1 MKSHGTLTGSIKFI
15 DYEKGFSMTG
25 ISTWTFGGQILSN
38 SRAQLP
44 VVSKLKN
51 GHHVVNYAKRD
62 KLGRSYGFQRT
73 LTCLFPPQL
82 GTESAVLSPGEPGD
96 TDVAGVMPMQQ
107 VNDLLFYIGWTLR
120 KDVPYF
126 NYLSVAKQTSSGFSK
141 LGPILAPDI
150 VDKGF
155 SGTFFAIKFRRKY
168 FGYYLS
174 VVGWSEDEDG
184 NLNPEY
190 NIRIAVSTDA
200 LNWRRLDK
208 TAIEL
213 EEFEAGISAITII
226 SHKGA
231 LHAWFSVRGSKNFRN
246 SSSGGYK
253 IVHAVSHDGIA
264 WKRDTQFGLSPG
276 FSTGVQ
282 NMVAYPSVYTVKGK
296 LVLLFNGDGFGEN
309 GIFWCWL
316 PLTSLD
322 VIN

>member
-1 MKSHGTLTGSIKFI
+1 
-15 DYEKGFSMTG
+15 MTDNYN
-25 ISTWTFGGQILSN
+25 WTFGGQILRN

-44 VVSKLKN
+44 VVSKLHN
-51 GHHVVNYAKRD
+51 SHFVVNYARRD
-62 KLGRSYGFQRT
+62 ELGRSHGFQRT

-82 GTESAVLSPGEPGD
+82 GAESSILSPGEPGD

-126 NYLSVAKQTSSGFSK
+126 NYLSVARQTCTGFSK

-150 VDKGF
+150 IDKGF
-155 SGTFFAIKFRRKY
+155 SGTFFVMKLGRKY

-174 VVGWSEDEDG
+174 VVGWSQDED
-184 NLNPEY
+184 NNVNPEY
-190 NIRIAVSTDA
+190 RIRIAVSKDA

-213 EEFEAGISAITII
+213 EDFEAGISAITII
-226 SHKGA
+226 SRKGV

-253 IVHAVSHDGIA
+253 IVHALSHDGIT
-264 WKRDTQFGLSPG
+264 WKRDSKFGLSPG
-276 FSTGVQ
+276 FTAGAQS
-282 NMVAYPSVYTVKGK
+282 MVAYPSVYKIKGK
-296 LVLLFNGDGFGEN
+296 LVMLFNGDGFGEN

-316 PLTSLD
+316 PLATLD
-322 VIN
+322 SIN